1 MMVKI
6 GPAGTLGIKQ
16 IRAKTRAHT
25 GIFFQYLTRRNK
37 AMNQSIIAIHKINI
51 NRSKKDPTILIASG
65 LTVPVVGG
73 LVTTI
78 ENVGTGVLGDVGAEI
93 VAL

>member
-1 MMVKI
+1 
-6 GPAGTLGIKQ
+6 
-16 IRAKTRAHT
+16 
-25 GIFFQYLTRRNK
+25 
-37 AMNQSIIAIHKINI
+37 MNHSIIAIHKINI
-51 NRSKKDPTILIASG
+51 IRSKKDSTILIASG